1 MNKRPRLDAK
11 SAASLRLATP
21 AMLWLALFVVLPLL
35 FMLGVSF
42 LSTSAFGIRF
52 VPTLGNYIRLFN
64 TPLYAE
70 LLFKTLRISLATTV
84 ITLVMAYPV
93 SIFLTQQR
101 GNVRAILVLLLFLP
115 FWIGY
120 VVRTFAWLPILGR
133 NGLINQMLMGLGVTD
148 APLDWLLYNE
158 FAVYI
163 GLVYVYLLFMI
174 FPLYLS
180 LDRIDPALYEAATD
194 LGATPWRALTRVTIP
209 LSWPGALSGCITVFL
224 LAFGAFVTPALLGGA
239 SGILYSNVIATQF
252 IADNNWAFGATL
264 SVVMSVLVLVLLV
277 LASRFI
283 GLRRVFLNE
292 TRGAA

>member
-1 MNKRPRLDAK
+1 MRVWPQLDPK
-11 SAASLRLATP
+11 SAASLRLAAP
-21 AMLWLALFVVLPLL
+21 AMLWLTLFVILPLL

-52 VPTLGNYIRLFN
+52 VPTLSNYTRLFN
-64 TPLYAE
+64 TTLYAE
-70 LLFKTLRISLATTV
+70 LLLKTLRISLTTTV
-84 ITLVMAYPV
+84 ITLLMAYPI
-93 SIFLTQQR
+93 SIFLTGQR
-101 GNVRAILVLLLFLP
+101 GQLRAILLLLLFLP

-133 NGLINQMLMGLGVTD
+133 NGLINQVLMGIGVIDT
-148 APLDWLLYNE
+148 PLDWLLYNE

-174 FPLYLS
+174 FPLFLS

-194 LGATPWRALTRVTIP
+194 LGATPWRSLTRVTIP
-209 LSWPGALSGCITVFL
+209 LSWPGALSGSITVFL
-224 LAFGAFVTPALLGGA
+224 LSFGAFVTPALLGGT

-252 IADNNWAFGATL
+252 FADNNWAFGATL
-264 SVVMSVLVLVLLV
+264 SVVMSTLVLVLLLV
-277 LASRFI
+277 ASRFI

-292 TRGAA
+292 PRGSA

>member
-1 MNKRPRLDAK
+1 MSTRRRLDEKA
-11 SAASLRLATP
+11 AASLRLAAP
-21 AMLWLALFVVLPLL
+21 AMIWLALFVVLPLL
-35 FMLGVSF
+35 FMLCVSF
-42 LSTSAFGIRF
+42 LSTSAFGIRY
-52 VPTLGNYIRLFN
+52 VLTLANYVRLFH

-70 LLFKTLRISLATTV
+70 LLLKTFRISLATTV
-84 ITLVMAYPV
+84 ITLLMAYPI
-93 SIFLTQQR
+93 SIFLTRQR
-101 GNVRAILVLLLFLP
+101 GQLRAILLLLLFLP

-133 NGLINQMLMGLGVTD
+133 NGLINQVLIGLGVTD

-174 FPLYLS
+174 FPLFLS
-180 LDRIDPALYEAATD
+180 LDRIDPALYEAASD
-194 LGATPWRALTRVTIP
+194 LGASPWRILTRVTIP

-252 IADNNWAFGATL
+252 FADNNWAFGATL

-283 GLRRVFLNE
+283 GLRRVFLNKP
-292 TRGAA
+292 RGGT

>member
-1 MNKRPRLDAK
+1 
-11 SAASLRLATP
+11 
-21 AMLWLALFVVLPLL
+21 MLWLALFVVLPLL